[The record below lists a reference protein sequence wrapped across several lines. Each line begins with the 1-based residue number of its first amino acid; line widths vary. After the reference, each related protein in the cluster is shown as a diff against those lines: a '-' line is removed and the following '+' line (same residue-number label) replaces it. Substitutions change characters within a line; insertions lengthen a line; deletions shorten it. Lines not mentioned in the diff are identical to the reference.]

1 MNNTIRNVQLTAV
14 IFVLAATIIAFFL
27 EVREM
32 YFNRNI
38 SLADLL
44 LMFIYIEV
52 IGLVRSYWETQ
63 SVRIIYPMIIAI
75 TALARYIIL
84 QDKNDDPL
92 TLVYLSIAILII
104 SLATVVI
111 RLRNSKILK
120 IDYRIAEAKKIKF
133 SKNKNYK
140 NINNENELLKKI
152 INSRLEEII
161 ELLFNNCPL
170 VKNNV
175 LNSKLSLYFTG
186 NGSKVLNENLLSFGP
201 EFDFVSEM
209 STMDEFKKDLFDT
222 TINFHSYNQK
232 LQPSKS
238 IIKLENKGFFEKLFE
253 YFSRN

>member
-14 IFVLAATIIAFFL
+14 IFVLAATIISFFL

-32 YFNRNI
+32 YFNKNI

-120 IDYRIAEAKKIKF
+120 IDPKK
-133 SKNKNYK
+133 SKD
-140 NINNENELLKKI
+140 I
-152 INSRLEEII
+152 
-161 ELLFNNCPL
+161 
-170 VKNNV
+170 
-175 LNSKLSLYFTG
+175 
-186 NGSKVLNENLLSFGP
+186 
-201 EFDFVSEM
+201 
-209 STMDEFKKDLFDT
+209 
-222 TINFHSYNQK
+222 
-232 LQPSKS
+232 
-238 IIKLENKGFFEKLFE
+238 
-253 YFSRN
+253 